1 MCPRATWLA
10 PSTGY
15 TPRST
20 LRPPP
25 VITRPCGRCAW
36 WRGLKTTVAVNPD
49 CSSAPRMA
57 WPAAS
62 LTPSGSPLPRNP
74 AHASAAASVACT
86 RSNGSSR
93 CASKEGIP
101 LLCCSI
107 SVLGCLGFFQQP
119 RGTKLHLVD
128 PALQERRPHEIAE
141 QRVRTVR
148 ARAELRVE
156 LARDKP
162 RVVGQL
168 DDLDQASVGRE
179 PAEHHAPLAHHLT
192 IFVVELEAMA
202 VALVHDLL
210 SIGLVCVGTRQQL
223 AWIEAKSHRT
233 AHLVDV
239 SLFGHEVDDRCRGER
254 GELRRVGIR
263 RLELLAREID
273 HRALHAETEAQIR
286 NAVVPRVAR
295 GDDLAFDAAIAKTT
309 RHDDACYAH
318 QG

>member
-15 TPRST
+15 TARST

-49 CSSAPRMA
+49 CSSAARMA
-57 WPAAS
+57 CPAAS
-62 LTPSGSPLPRNP
+62 LTPSGFPLPRNP

-86 RSNGSSR
+86 SSNDSSR

-107 SVLGCLGFFQQP
+107 FVLGCLGFFQQL

-141 QRVRTVR
+141 QRVRPVR

-162 RVVGQL
+162 RVVGEL

-179 PAEHHAPLAHHLT
+179 PAEHHAPLAPGRPGRGRRKARGLGRAWRGG
-192 IFVVELEAMA
+192 LASPA
-202 VALVHDLL
+202 VPR
-210 SIGLVCVGTRQQL
+210 SPTPRGRTRP
-223 AWIEAKSHRT
+223 ATPIRG
-233 AHLVDV
+233 DV
-239 SLFGHEVDDRCRGER
+239 SPASSFSDD
-254 GELRRVGIR
+254 
-263 RLELLAREID
+263 
-273 HRALHAETEAQIR
+273 TQ
-286 NAVVPRVAR
+286 
-295 GDDLAFDAAIAKTT
+295 
-309 RHDDACYAH
+309 
-318 QG
+318 

>member
-49 CSSAPRMA
+49 CSSAARMA

-86 RSNGSSR
+86 SSNDSSR

-107 SVLGCLGFFQQP
+107 FVLGCLGLFQQL

-128 PALQERRPHEIAE
+128 PALQERRTHEIAE
-141 QRVRTVR
+141 QRVRPVR
-148 ARAELRVE
+148 AREELRVE
-156 LARDKP
+156 LDRDTTT
-162 RVVGQL
+162 GIDQL
-168 DDLDQASVGRE
+168 DSLDAKPVGNV
-179 PAEHHAPLAHHLT
+179 PAAHY
-192 IFVVELEAMA
+192 
-202 VALVHDLL
+202 
-210 SIGLVCVGTRQQL
+210 
-223 AWIEAKSHRT
+223 
-233 AHLVDV
+233 
-239 SLFGHEVDDRCRGER
+239 
-254 GELRRVGIR
+254 
-263 RLELLAREID
+263 
-273 HRALHAETEAQIR
+273 
-286 NAVVPRVAR
+286 N
-295 GDDLAFDAAIAKTT
+295 
-309 RHDDACYAH
+309 
-318 QG
+318 